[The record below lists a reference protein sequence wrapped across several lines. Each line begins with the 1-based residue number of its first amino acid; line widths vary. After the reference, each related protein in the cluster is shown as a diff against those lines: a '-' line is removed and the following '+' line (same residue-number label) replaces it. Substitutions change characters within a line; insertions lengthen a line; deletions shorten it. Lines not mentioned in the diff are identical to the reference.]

1 MKGCV
6 FITPQDA
13 AYGFALT
20 GFQQVIS
27 DRDTVLV
34 DLEKIVLKGSSG
46 LVLIDERLL
55 SDKVSRRI
63 EVIEKQWEGAI
74 IILPEPGTER
84 IEPGKRDF
92 GMQLIARVL
101 GYQMKLS

>member
-1 MKGCV
+1 M

-13 AYGFALT
+13 AYGFSLT

-27 DRDTVLV
+27 DRETVLAE
-34 DLEKIVLKGSSG
+34 LEKIVLTGSSG

-55 SDKVSRRI
+55 NDKVSRRI
-63 EVIEKQWEGAI
+63 EVIEKKWKGAI
-74 IILPEPGTER
+74 VILPEPGTVSA
-84 IEPGKRDF
+84 EPGKLDF

>member
-1 MKGCV
+1 MS
-6 FITPQDA
+6 
-13 AYGFALT
+13 

-27 DRDTVLV
+27 DREMVLA
-34 DLEKIVLKGSSG
+34 DLEKIVLTSSSG
-46 LVLIDERLL
+46 LVFIDERLL

-63 EVIEKQWEGAI
+63 EVIGKQWEGAI
-74 IILPEPGTER
+74 VILPEPGKEGNG
-84 IEPGKRDF
+84 PGRGDF